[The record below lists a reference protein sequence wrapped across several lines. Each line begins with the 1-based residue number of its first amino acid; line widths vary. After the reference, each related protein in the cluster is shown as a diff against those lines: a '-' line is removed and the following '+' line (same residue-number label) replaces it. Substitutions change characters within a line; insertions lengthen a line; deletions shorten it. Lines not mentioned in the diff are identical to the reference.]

1 MAEAE
6 DVISDLARH
15 ATIHAQ
21 RLWQRHRHNPD
32 GVAVTQLSDVAP
44 RIELLLDAVFS
55 QHFVLRVAQAPARRS
70 FLRRFFRRHDLPP
83 PRQAVPAT
91 NDEAIWLPRTAN
103 ISDPDA
109 GMAYFRILALRQA
122 MRARRGSA
130 TVAAQCKKG
139 LERDL
144 YTILEAYASDM
155 ALLRHLP
162 GAGPALQ
169 TLASYALQ
177 QRPDSTRVPPPYR
190 PMEAL
195 LQQMLQRLVQSLD
208 GRSMADGP
216 DAHGLVDAAN
226 AADPANPTD
235 PASQRRPASLN
246 IAETSGNTKTLDARP
261 TRDLHALL
269 WQGWQHNQGPD
280 DTLALAR
287 QLLEATPALRD
298 AQRDGAE
305 AVVVFDDWTGCYVP
319 PGRTTS
325 ADQRDASS
333 DDDAPDR
340 SPRSS
345 RLDRRPTIRKPLED
359 EDDKEAGIWMIH
371 SGAPTEH
378 VEDPMGMQRPTDRDE
393 DTPVEEFADS
403 VSELAEARLV
413 RTRDPA
419 RDVLISDD
427 PPDFQPHDPADPVMP
442 DTTRVHYPEWD
453 YRVQAYR
460 EPGTTVHLI
469 PPAVGPL
476 RWVDDTLA
484 QHRGLLWAIRRQFES
499 LRPRRTRQRR
509 QLDGDDLD
517 LDACVEALSDR
528 RAGHSMPQT
537 LYMKDHHAMRDTAVM
552 LLIDIS
558 GSTDSW
564 LSAQSR
570 VIDVEREAL
579 LLVCTALES
588 VGDPYSVLAFSGEGP
603 HGVTIQSIKS
613 FQERYGMQVAQHIAG
628 LEPDRYT
635 RTGAALRHATAMLMQ
650 QPAQHRLLL
659 LLSDGKP
666 NDADEYEG
674 RYGVEDMRQA
684 VNEAVLQGVFPF
696 CLTIDWQAAN
706 YLPGVF
712 GAHQYALLPKSEHLP
727 TILLDWL
734 RRLLTS

>member
-15 ATIHAQ
+15 ATIHA
-21 RLWQRHRHNPD
+21 RRVWQRHRHNPD

-44 RIELLLDAVFS
+44 RLELLLDAVFN

-70 FLRRFFRRHDLPP
+70 FLRRIFRRHDLPP

-144 YTILEAYASDM
+144 YTILEACASDM

-169 TLASYALQ
+169 TLASHALQ
-177 QRPDSTRVPPPYR
+177 QRPESTLVHPPYR
-190 PMEAL
+190 PIEAL
-195 LQQMLQRLVQSLD
+195 LQQMLQHLLQRLD
-208 GRSMADGP
+208 GRSMAGSP
-216 DAHGLVDAAN
+216 
-226 AADPANPTD
+226 
-235 PASQRRPASLN
+235 
-246 IAETSGNTKTLDARP
+246 E
-261 TRDLHALL
+261 ALL
-269 WQGWQHNQGPD
+269 WQGLQHNQGPH

-287 QLLEATPALRD
+287 QLLETMPALRD
-298 AQRDGAE
+298 AQLDGAE
-305 AVVVFDDWTGCYVP
+305 AAVVFDDWTGCFVP

-345 RLDRRPTIRKPLED
+345 RLDRRPTIRKPLDD

-564 LSAQSR
+564 LSAQNR

-603 HGVTIQSIKS
+603 HGVTIQTIKS

-650 QPAQHRLLL
+650 QPAQHRLLV

>member
-15 ATIHAQ
+15 ATIHA
-21 RLWQRHRHNPD
+21 RRVWQRHRHNPD
-32 GVAVTQLSDVAP
+32 GVAVTHLSDVAP
-44 RIELLLDAVFS
+44 RLELLLDAVFN

-70 FLRRFFRRHDLPP
+70 FLRRIFRRHDLPP

-144 YTILEAYASDM
+144 YTILEAYASDI

-177 QRPDSTRVPPPYR
+177 QRPESTLVHPPYR
-190 PMEAL
+190 PIEAL
-195 LQQMLQRLVQSLD
+195 LQQMLQHLLQRLD
-208 GRSMADGP
+208 GRSMAGSP
-216 DAHGLVDAAN
+216 
-226 AADPANPTD
+226 
-235 PASQRRPASLN
+235 
-246 IAETSGNTKTLDARP
+246 E
-261 TRDLHALL
+261 ALL
-269 WQGWQHNQGPD
+269 WQGLQHNQGPH

-287 QLLEATPALRD
+287 QLLETMPALRD
-298 AQRDGAE
+298 AQLDGAE
-305 AVVVFDDWTGCYVP
+305 AAVVFDDWTGCYVP
-319 PGRTTS
+319 PGRTTG

-413 RTRDPA
+413 RTSDPA

-427 PPDFQPHDPADPVMP
+427 PPDFQPHDPAEPVMP

-537 LYMKDHHAMRDTAVM
+537 LYMSDHHAMRDTAVM